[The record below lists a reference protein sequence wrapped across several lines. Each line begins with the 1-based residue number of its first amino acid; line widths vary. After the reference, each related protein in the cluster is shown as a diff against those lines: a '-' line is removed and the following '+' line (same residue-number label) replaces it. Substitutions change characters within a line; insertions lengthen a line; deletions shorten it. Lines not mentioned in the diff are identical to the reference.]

1 MSHKMFA
8 CCSGLMSSELSPTVV
23 SLFEG
28 MHSVSTVSPRE
39 VGGVELF
46 LHGHNHPV
54 GWYLVLRLFN
64 HKWGGTDAPAS
75 VGPA

>member
-8 CCSGLMSSELSPTVV
+8 RYSGLMSSELSPTVV

-28 MHSVSTVSPRE
+28 MHSLSTVSPRE
-39 VGGVELF
+39 VGAVDLF
-46 LHGHNHPV
+46 LHGCNHPV

-64 HKWGGTDAPAS
+64 HKRGGTDAPAS
-75 VGPA
+75 VSPA